1 MRFFVVSL
9 LLVFGFSFIK
19 TELVDSFSTC
29 SDFFLNEQPPV
40 IPGILEN
47 STSQDN
53 NRYKLICQK
62 YQNAYRFATLYDTQ
76 EKIPVFSAYRYTGS
90 YKGRPHNPWMIE
102 PQLETYGA
110 AMREPCVNQAFPGD
124 YWAQK
129 SMTQAQ
135 LTRGHFFPNCHAAD
149 RITAESTFTL
159 TNTAPQYD
167 SFNKGSWNKT
177 EITVRTTMNSHCRN
191 ESDHI
196 SAYVLTGAVPSGPK
210 SKLLNKRVNIPSSM
224 WTVFCCYN
232 SKTSTWESQA
242 HWANNKDEKNKENTI
257 KPRSVEELQE
267 FMKETYGS
275 LSLFHGVDCSKI

>member
-1 MRFFVVSL
+1 MRFLFVSM
-9 LLVFGFSFIK
+9 LLVFGFSSIK
-19 TELVDSFSTC
+19 TELVDSFSKC

-47 STSQDN
+47 SISRDN

-76 EKIPVFSAYRYTGS
+76 TKIPVFSAYRYTGS
-90 YKGRPHNPWMIE
+90 YKGRPHIPWMIE
-102 PQLETYGA
+102 PQLETYDA

-129 SMTQAQ
+129 PMTQDK

-149 RITAESTFTL
+149 NITAISTFTL
-159 TNTAPQYD
+159 TNTAPQYE

-177 EITVRTTMNSHCRN
+177 EITVRSTMNSHCRN
-191 ESDHI
+191 KSDHI
-196 SAYVLTGAVPSGPK
+196 SAFVLTGAVPSNK
-210 SKLLNKRVNIPSSM
+210 NLLNKRVNIPSSM

-242 HWANNKDEKNKENTI
+242 HWADNKNEKKYGKYNQTKICGGITEVYGENIWFSITV
-257 KPRSVEELQE
+257 SW
-267 FMKETYGS
+267 
-275 LSLFHGVDCSKI
+275 C